1 MNKHLLFQSLRQATQ
16 DDIPALRKLVNQAY
30 QELADLGL
38 NYTAVDQ
45 DEEKTRERL
54 NKGRAFVLTAE
65 NNLIATVLLSA
76 ENHFTEK
83 NTAYV
88 SQFAVAPK
96 FKKSGLGSL
105 LMDHCESLAQ
115 LEKFEGVQLDTAKPA
130 KHLVNWYLKRGYQI
144 VGEKH
149 WDGKTYDSFIF
160 EKLF

>member
-30 QELADLGL
+30 QELTDLGL

>member
-149 WDGKTYDSFIF
+149 WDGQTYDSFIF